1 MLEANVGTILT
12 IIAVILAIYGIV
24 SLVRGSLL
32 IGIGSIIA
40 ALLIGGGGI
49 FAGTAAV
56 PLLT

>member
-1 MLEANVGTILT
+1 MGTILT